1 MVNVNPSETELTPRS
16 GMKLLFFGFKM
27 FAAYVCYL
35 RRDFFVLDFTVLL
48 KPGADAQKSI
58 LEEKIIE
65 LAIPAVSIRI

>member
-1 MVNVNPSETELTPRS
+1 MVNVNPSAIELTPRS
-16 GMKLLFFGFKM
+16 GMKPLFFGHEM

-35 RRDFFVLDFTVLL
+35 RRDFFVFAFAVLF

-65 LAIPAVSIRI
+65 LAIPAVNIRI